1 MIIWLASY
9 PKSGNTWV
17 RSFLSNYLSSEENF
31 EFNQLNTILKFPNKK
46 IMKELEIDSSKF
58 INIASNWS
66 TMQNYINL
74 KSDISY
80 VKTHNALTT
89 VNGYE
94 FTNSKNTIGY
104 IYLVRDPRDVVLS
117 YASHIGKS
125 VEETFLYL
133 TNERY
138 MELLDDDIPHASAL
152 LGSWANNY
160 NSWKNCD
167 FSKGIIVRYEDL
179 ISDPEKNFLE
189 IVKFLNKI
197 NSIEIDPI
205 RIKKC
210 CENTNFNKLKELENN
225 QGFSEKGK
233 NNFFRKGKAGDW
245 KNNLNSKVRAD
256 IEEIFNIE
264 MKELKYL

>member
-74 KSDISY
+74 KSDINY

-94 FTNSKNTIGY
+94 FTNEQNTLMF
-104 IYLVRDPRDVVLS
+104 IYLIRDPREVAVS
-117 YASHIGKS
+117 YASHS
-125 VEETFLYL
+125 
-133 TNERY
+133 
-138 MELLDDDIPHASAL
+138 
-152 LGSWANNY
+152 
-160 NSWKNCD
+160 
-167 FSKGIIVRYEDL
+167 GI
-179 ISDPEKNFLE
+179 
-189 IVKFLNKI
+189 
-197 NSIEIDPI
+197 SIE
-205 RIKKC
+205 
-210 CENTNFNKLKELENN
+210 E
-225 QGFSEKGK
+225 Q
-233 NNFFRKGKAGDW
+233 
-245 KNNLNSKVRAD
+245 
-256 IEEIFNIE
+256 IE
-264 MKELKYL
+264 MDMPPP